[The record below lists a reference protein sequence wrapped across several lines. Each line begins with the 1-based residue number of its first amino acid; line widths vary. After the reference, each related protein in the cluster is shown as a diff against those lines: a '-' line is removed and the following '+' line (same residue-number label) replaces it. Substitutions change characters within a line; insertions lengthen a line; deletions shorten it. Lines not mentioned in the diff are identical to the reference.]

1 MLGCLR
7 GLGVEID
14 MHGEPGAPA
23 LSLPNASGDQEF
35 FSISGR
41 GKLGLVEPS
50 DVLYS
55 GNSGTTM
62 RLVSGLL
69 AAQSFFSVVTE
80 TRRCDDAR

>member
-7 GLGVEID
+7 GLGVKIEEHQD
-14 MHGEPGAPA
+14 CPVSGAP
-23 LSLPNASGDQEF
+23 ECF
-35 FSISGR
+35 RVVGR
-41 GKLGLVEPS
+41 GKDGLSEPT

-69 AAQSFFSVVTE
+69 ASQPFFSIINGDSSL
-80 TRRCDDAR
+80 RRRPMKRITFSP